1 MKLKGK
7 LLVNTPLK
15 TNKLKYQVLKKIFD
29 FENCDC
35 IIIKYLNPDFTM
47 LLNNIQVIITE
58 RGSSLSHLAIV
69 AREYNKT
76 VIQASEII
84 SKIPKTG
91 KLSINYNGKNVK
103 IKVL

>member
-15 TNKLKYQVLKKIFD
+15 TNKLKYQVIKGVTD
-29 FENCDC
+29 FNKCNC
-35 IIIKYLNPDFTM
+35 IITKYLNPDFTM

-58 RGSSLSHLAIV
+58 RGSSLSHLAII

-76 VIQASEII
+76 VIQASGIVG
-84 SKIPKTG
+84 KIPKEG
-91 KLSINYNGKNVK
+91 KLSIYNNKEDVE
-103 IKVL
+103 IEIL